1 MAVIKRVTM
10 QDIADACGLSRN
22 TVSKIFN
29 GRGSVPDSTRDFVL
43 SKAQE
48 LGYHQLGE
56 AEGSATAPMVSSS
69 RNIALLTHSKPLNH
83 SFGSLFITNFTD
95 EICRSGYNLK
105 VFEISQEDYAVNKLP
120 DHFLVS
126 EISGIIAIELF
137 DRDYTQ
143 MLCSLGIPVMLID
156 SYVCAPSDLM
166 RCDLVYMENYA
177 STIAMTS
184 CMIAAGAKRLGFI
197 GDINHCSSF
206 RERWNGFRT
215 AIDNAELTLDRSVCI
230 LADDAEPYGEVDW
243 LISKLNAMPCLPDGF
258 VCANDFL
265 AIRIIQALRGK
276 GISVPEKVMVTGFD
290 GSPEAEVVSPSLT
303 TAQIPS
309 AQIGRISA
317 DMLLERIAS
326 PRLPYRCTF
335 LKTTPIFR
343 ESTRCIPNSGY

>member
-29 GRGSVPDSTRDFVL
+29 GRGSVPDSTRSLVL

-48 LGYHQLGE
+48 LGYHQLAE
-56 AEGSATAPMVSSS
+56 AEAITSGVTANNGQ
-69 RNIALLTHSKPLNH
+69 NIALLTHSKPLNH
-83 SFGSLFITNFTD
+83 NFGSLFITNFTD
-95 EICRSGYNLK
+95 EICRYGYNLK
-105 VFEISQEDYAVNKLP
+105 VFEISQEDYIAKELP
-120 DHFLVS
+120 DHFLCS
-126 EISGIIAIELF
+126 EVSGIIAIELF

-143 MLCSLGIPVMLID
+143 MLCGLGIPVMLID

-166 RCDLVYMENYA
+166 QCDLVYMENYA

-184 CMIAAGAKRLGFI
+184 RMIAAGAKRLGFV

-206 RERWNGFRT
+206 RERWNGFRA
-215 AIDNAELTLDRSVCI
+215 AIDNAELSLDRSICI

-243 LISKLNAMPCLPDGF
+243 LLSQLDAMPCLPDGF

-265 AIRIIQALRGK
+265 AIRIIQALRRK
-276 GISVPEKVMVTGFD
+276 GISVPQDVMVTGFD

-326 PRLPYRCTF
+326 PQLPYRCTF
-335 LKTTPIFR
+335 LKTTPIWR
-343 ESTRCIPNSGY
+343 ESTK

>member
-43 SKAQE
+43 AKAQE
-48 LGYHQLGE
+48 LGYHQLSE
-56 AEGSATAPMVSSS
+56 AEATTSGVTANNGQ
-69 RNIALLTHSKPLNH
+69 NIALLTHSKPLNH
-83 SFGSLFITNFTD
+83 NFGSLFITNFTD

-105 VFEISQEDYAVNKLP
+105 VFEISQEDYIAKELP
-120 DHFLVS
+120 DHFLRS
-126 EISGIIAIELF
+126 EVSGIIAIELF

-143 MLCSLGIPVMLID
+143 MLCGLGIPVMLID

-166 RCDLVYMENYA
+166 QCDLVYMENYA
-177 STIAMTS
+177 STIAMTAR
-184 CMIAAGAKRLGFI
+184 MIAAGAKRLGFV
-197 GDINHCSSF
+197 GDIHHCSSF
-206 RERWNGFRT
+206 RERWNGFRAAT
-215 AIDNAELTLDRSVCI
+215 DNAGLPLDRSVCI

-243 LISKLNAMPCLPDGF
+243 LLSQLDAMPYLPDGF

-265 AIRIIQALRGK
+265 AIRIMQALRRK
-276 GISVPEKVMVTGFD
+276 GVCVPNDVMVTGFD

-326 PRLPYRCTF
+326 PQLPYRCTF
-335 LKTTPIFR
+335 LKTTPIWR
-343 ESTRCIPNSGY
+343 ESTR